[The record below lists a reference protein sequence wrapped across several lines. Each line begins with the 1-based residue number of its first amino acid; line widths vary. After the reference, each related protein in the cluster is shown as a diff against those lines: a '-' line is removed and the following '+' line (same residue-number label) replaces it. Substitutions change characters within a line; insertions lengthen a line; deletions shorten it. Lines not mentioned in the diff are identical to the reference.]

1 VVETNVRALRSRE
14 PGSRALDRY
23 EEAARLLTGRPD
35 ASIDDGVSWIRE
47 TVELLEVPALGA
59 LGVRPEQADEVVAKA
74 RTASSMKGN
83 PVALTDEELHAILSA
98 AMG

>member
-1 VVETNVRALRSRE
+1 
-14 PGSRALDRY
+14 LDRL

-47 TVELLEVPALGA
+47 TVELLEVRRLGA
-59 LGVRPEQADEVVAKA
+59 LGLRPDQAAEIVAKA

-83 PVALTDEELHAILSA
+83 PVALTDEEPHAILTA